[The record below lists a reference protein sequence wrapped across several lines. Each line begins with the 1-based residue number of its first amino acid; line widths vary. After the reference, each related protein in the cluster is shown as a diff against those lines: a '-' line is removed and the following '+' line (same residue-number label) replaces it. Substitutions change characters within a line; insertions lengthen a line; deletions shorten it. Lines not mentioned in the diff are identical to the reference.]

1 MSKFHYSLCLLPLV
15 LLLFS
20 TPAWA
25 THNRA
30 GEITVRRLADG
41 CTGSDGLTVEVT
53 VTTYTKASSIPA
65 DRDTLTVCF
74 GYEVNGVTVCERVPR
89 SNGPGNP
96 PQGVLLENDTK
107 RNLYKVVHTFPVR
120 GTYKITMTDPNR
132 NGGILNVN
140 NPNSDQVRFHLQ
152 TEYTIPN
159 PQFQGCNNSPIIT
172 QPPVDI
178 GCVGQVFTHNPNA
191 FDADDK
197 DSLSYEF
204 ITPLQDVDIPVP
216 NYEEVTQIDP
226 GSNNQ
231 ISIDPETGE
240 IVWDAPQRAGE
251 YNIAILIREWRNG
264 QQIGSIVRDMQILIE
279 ECENLPPVVEVPFE
293 EICVVAGELVE
304 FEVTATAPL
313 AEEDQQVRLTARG
326 GPFEIGFSQADFQP
340 LTNQFEEDPVTKVF
354 RWQTTCEQISS
365 QFYQIVFKATD
376 DFFGDTTGLATLK
389 TVRIKVVGPPPEDVQ
404 AASVSGVVNL
414 SWANPYSCEDTSIDY
429 FRGFSVWRREGS
441 TEVPIDTCSPGLD
454 GTGYQRLTTTFINDE
469 ENGRYVYTDTD
480 VERGRTYCYRIL
492 GEFAF
497 TTPAGSGTYNAVQSL
512 ASDSV
517 CIQLSRDIP
526 LITNVS
532 VQATD
537 AATGEME
544 VCWSKPLADDL
555 DTLQNP
561 GPYVYE
567 LLRAPGNS
575 PAEGEFAPIGATFSS
590 PTFAG
595 ANDTCF
601 VDAGLNTAGQPYSYK
616 LNFYVNNE
624 SEPLGATN
632 PASSVFLDIAPTDNT
647 NILSWEENVPW
658 NNFEYLVLRQNSSG
672 AFDTIA
678 TVAEPAYRDDGL
690 VNGREYCYQVRS
702 AGSYGIDDVV
712 FPILNDSQE
721 SCQAPV
727 DNVPPCPPALE
738 VLTACDPDIDCENE
752 EELFNTLEWV
762 NPMEL
767 CEETDDVTGYRIYYA
782 PFEGE
787 EFRQI
792 AEIQDAG
799 RTFLEDNPEIGIAG
813 CYAVTAIDTF
823 FNESDFSNIVCVD
836 NCPTYTLPNAFTPNG
851 DGQNEVFRPF
861 SQCFI
866 ERVEFNVFNR
876 WGQLVFTTTNPEL
889 NWDGRNM
896 QGQELKEG
904 TYYYSCRYFER
915 RVGGIAQAPEIL
927 KGYIELIR
935 GSR

>member
-1 MSKFHYSLCLLPLV
+1 MSICRLFSQSFLLLLPL
-15 LLLFS
+15 LLL
-20 TPAWA
+20 PQLILA

-30 GEITVRRLADG
+30 GEITVQRVNEG
-41 CTGSDGLTVEVT
+41 CTGPDALTVEIT
-53 VTTYTKASSIPA
+53 VTTYTRDQGTPV
-65 DRDTLTVCF
+65 DRDSLDVCMVYAP
-74 GYEVNGVTVCERVPR
+74 GEIVCKRVPR
-89 SNGPGNP
+89 VNGMG
-96 PQGVLLENDTK
+96 QGESIENNTK
-107 RNLYKVVHTFPVR
+107 LNRYVTVHTFPSR
-120 GTYKITMTDPNR
+120 KTYTIYVTDPNR
-132 NGGILNVN
+132 NEGILNVN
-140 NPNSDQVRFHLQ
+140 FPASELVPFHIE
-152 TEYTIPN
+152 TIYTIPN
-159 PQFQGCNNSPIIT
+159 PQFQGCNDSPELL
-172 QPPVDI
+172 QPPVDV
-178 GCVGQVFTHNPNA
+178 GCVGKVFTHNPNA
-191 FDADDK
+191 FDADG
-197 DSLSYEF
+197 DSLSFEF
-204 ITPLQDVDIPVP
+204 IDPLQAPGTPVTNYQPVDMI
-216 NYEEVTQIDP
+216 EA
-226 GSNNQ
+226 GGNNQ
-231 ISIDPETGE
+231 ISIDPLTGQ
-240 IVWDAPQRAGE
+240 IVWDSPQEAGE

-264 QQIGSIVRDMQILIE
+264 QQIGSIVRDMQILIK

-304 FEVTATAPL
+304 FEVTAAAPL
-313 AEEDQQVRLTARG
+313 SETNQKVRLTALG
-326 GPFEIGFSQADFQP
+326 APLVSPFGTATFEPASEA
-340 LTNQFEEDPVTKVF
+340 FEEDPVTKTF
-354 RWQTTCEQISS
+354 RWQTTCEHIFS
-365 QFYQIVFKATD
+365 QFYQVVFKATD

-404 AASVSGVVNL
+404 AASASGVVNL

-469 ENGRYVYTDTD
+469 EDGRYVYTDTD
-480 VERGRTYCYRIL
+480 VERGRTYCYRVL

-512 ASDSV
+512 ASDSA

-537 AATGEME
+537 AAAGEME

-567 LLRAPGNS
+567 VLRAPGTE
-575 PAEGEFAPIGATFSS
+575 PAEADFAPIGTTFSS

-616 LNFYVNNE
+616 VNFYVNNE

-672 AFDTIA
+672 AFDSIA
-678 TVAEPAYRDDGL
+678 TVAEPAFRDEGL
-690 VNGREYCYQVRS
+690 VNGREYCYKIRS

-738 VLTACDPDIDCENE
+738 VLTACDPDINCENE

-787 EFRQI
+787 EFAQI

-799 RTFLEDNPEIGIAG
+799 RTFLEDKPEIGIAG

-866 ERVEFNVFNR
+866 DRVQFNVFNR

-915 RVGGIAQAPEIL
+915 RVDGIAQAPEIL

-935 GSR
+935 GVR